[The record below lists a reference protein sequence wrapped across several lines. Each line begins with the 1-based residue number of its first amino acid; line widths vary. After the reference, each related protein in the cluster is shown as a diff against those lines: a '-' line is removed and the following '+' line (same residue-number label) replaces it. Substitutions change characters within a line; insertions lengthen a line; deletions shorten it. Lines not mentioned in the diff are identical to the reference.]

1 RSQSPTSQRLQ
12 SSCKA
17 RSCIKPAQCWR
28 RARPKPRQAR
38 TKAHTELEPARLL
51 LI

>member
-1 RSQSPTSQRLQ
+1 RSQSPTSQTLQ

-17 RSCIKPAQCWR
+17 RSGIKPALRWR
-28 RARPKPRQAR
+28 RARDKPRQAR
-38 TKAHTELEPARLL
+38 TKAHTEPEPARLP